1 MASEL
6 KIIAAGYSDIGPK
19 DENQDS
25 FNYCH
30 PGDDI
35 LRFKGVVGVI
45 ADGVSSSEYG
55 GEAARTSVKNFIEDY
70 YSTPDSWT
78 VKKSAQKILV
88 ALNSWLFRQ
97 GQNESST
104 MKGLVTTFSSI
115 VFKSTQAYLFHIGD
129 SRIYRLRDGEL
140 EQLTRDHMADMGG
153 GRIYLSR
160 ALGVDNHLEV
170 DCRGIDLRI
179 NDTFLLTTDGVH
191 DFVDHDSMCEIVS
204 EKSSVAERA
213 RKIVEKALKNKTPD
227 NVTALIFEVESLPE
241 ETEEEVFQ
249 KLTKLPFPPDLQPG
263 MIIDGFKILK
273 VIAESA
279 RGQVYLAEDTANQT
293 KIVLKT
299 PSVNYEDDPIYL
311 NGFIQEQWVGQR
323 INHPGVMKPYISGRH
338 RTCLYFK
345 TEYID
350 GQNLQCWIK
359 ENSEPSLSKVR
370 PIVEQMTQALRAFH
384 RQDMVHQDLK
394 PDNIMIDTSGR
405 VKIID
410 FGSTKVAGVTEITS
424 VINPDHP
431 MGTLNYTAPEYM
443 VGEPG
448 TNRSDIFSLGV
459 IVYEMLTGHLP
470 YKEKNID
477 SFKLRRYSDM
487 KYIPARKWRVDVPEW
502 VDAALKKA
510 VAPNPADRYGL
521 LSEFMYDF
529 KTPKRDINGTDFQP
543 LLKRN
548 PVLVWRGIAVS
559 CFVLWLVT
567 LWWFLLMS

>member
-6 KIIAAGYSDIGPK
+6 KINIAGYSDIGPK
-19 DENQDS
+19 DENQDD

-30 PGDDI
+30 PEGDV

-45 ADGVSSSEYG
+45 ADGVSSSDYG

-97 GQNESST
+97 GQDESST

-153 GRIYLSR
+153 GRTYLSR

-170 DCRGIDLRI
+170 DCRGIDLRVK
-179 NDTFLLTTDGVH
+179 DVFLLTTDGIH
-191 DFVDHDSMCEIVS
+191 DFVDHDLICEIVS
-204 EKSSVAERA
+204 EAIPVAERA
-213 RKIVEKALKNKTPD
+213 QKIVEKALKSETPD
-227 NVTALIFEVESLPE
+227 NVTALILEVESLPE

-273 VIAESA
+273 IIAESA

-299 PSVNYEDDPIYL
+299 PSVNYEDDPTYL
-311 NGFIQEQWVGQR
+311 NGFIQEQWVGAR
-323 INHPGVMKPYISGRH
+323 VNHPGVMKPYISGRH

-345 TEYID
+345 TEYIE
-350 GQNLQCWIK
+350 GQNLQDWIK
-359 ENSEPSLSKVR
+359 GHNAPALSEVR
-370 PIVEQMTQALRAFH
+370 PIVEQIVQALRAFH

-394 PDNIMIDTSGR
+394 PDNIMIDTSGQ

-410 FGSTKVAGVTEITS
+410 FGSTKVAGITEIAS

-443 VGEPG
+443 KNEQG

-470 YKEKNID
+470 YKEKNVE
-477 SFKLRRYSDM
+477 SFTLRSYSDM
-487 KYIPARKWRVDVPEW
+487 KYIPARKWRLDIPVW

-510 VAPNPADRYGL
+510 VAPNPADRYNL
-521 LSEFMYDF
+521 LSEFQYDF
-529 KTPKRDINGTDFQP
+529 KTPKRGVNGSDFQP
-543 LLKRN
+543 LLQRN
-548 PVLVWRGIAVS
+548 PVLVWQGIAAG

-567 LWWFLLMS
+567 LWWFLLM

>member
-6 KIIAAGYSDIGPK
+6 KIKIAGYSDIGPK
-19 DENQDS
+19 EENQDD

-30 PGDDI
+30 PEGDI

-45 ADGVSSSEYG
+45 ADGVSSSDYG

-97 GQNESST
+97 GQDESST

-179 NDTFLLTTDGVH
+179 KDVFLLTTDGIH
-191 DFVDHDSMCEIVS
+191 DFVDHDVMCEIVS
-204 EKSSVAERA
+204 EAIPVAQKA
-213 RKIVEKALKNKTPD
+213 KKIVEKALANKTPD
-227 NVTALIFEVESLPE
+227 NVTALILEVESLPE

-323 INHPGVMKPYISGRH
+323 VNHPCVMKPYISGRH
-338 RTCLYFK
+338 RTYLYFK
-345 TEYID
+345 TEYIE
-350 GQNLQCWIK
+350 GKNLQDWIK
-359 ENSEPSLSKVR
+359 DNNHPSLTDIR
-370 PIVEQMTQALRAFH
+370 PIVEQIIQALRAFH

-394 PDNIMIDTSGR
+394 PDNIMIDTAGR

-410 FGSTKVAGVTEITS
+410 FGSTKVAGITEIAS
-424 VINPDHP
+424 VINPDQP

-443 VGEPG
+443 MNEQG

-477 SFKLRRYSDM
+477 SFKLRHYGDM
-487 KYIPARKWRVDVPEW
+487 KYIPARKWRADIPEW

-510 VAPNPADRYGL
+510 VMPNPVKRYSL
-521 LSEFMYDF
+521 LSEFLHDF
-529 KTPKRDINGTDFQP
+529 KTPKRDINNADFQP

-548 PVLVWRGIAVS
+548 PVLVWQGISAS
-559 CFVLWLVT
+559 FFVLWLVT
-567 LWWFLLMS
+567 LWWFLLM

>member
-6 KIIAAGYSDIGPK
+6 KVLAAGYSDIGPK
-19 DENQDS
+19 DENQDD

-30 PGDDI
+30 PEGDI

-55 GEAARTSVKNFIEDY
+55 GEAARTSVKTFIEDY
-70 YSTPDSWT
+70 YSTPDSWA

-88 ALNSWLFRQ
+88 SLNSWLFRR
-97 GQNESST
+97 GQDESST
-104 MKGLVTTFSSI
+104 MKGLVTTLSSI

-129 SRIYRLRDGEL
+129 SRIYRLREGCL

-153 GRIYLSR
+153 GRTYLSR

-170 DCRGIDLRI
+170 DCRGIDLRV
-179 NDTFLLTTDGVH
+179 NDIFLLTTDGVH
-191 DFVDHDSMCEIVS
+191 DFVDDDCLREILLESLPV
-204 EKSSVAERA
+204 EKRA
-213 RKIVEKALKNKTPD
+213 RKIVEKALANETFD
-227 NVTALIFEVESLPE
+227 NATALVLEVASLPE

-249 KLTKLPFPPDLQPG
+249 KLTKLPFPPDLRPG
-263 MIIDGFKILK
+263 MIIDGFKIIK

-279 RGQVYLAEDTANQT
+279 RGQVYLAEDTANQ
-293 KIVLKT
+293 KKLVLKT
-299 PSVNYEDDPIYL
+299 PSVNYEDDPTYL

-345 TEYID
+345 TEYIE
-350 GQNLQCWIK
+350 GKNLKEWIRDNR
-359 ENSEPSLSKVR
+359 EPALSEVR
-370 PIVEQMTQALRAFH
+370 PIVEQIIQALRAFH

-405 VKIID
+405 IKIID
-410 FGSTKVAGVTEITS
+410 FGSTKVAGITEIAS

-443 VGEPG
+443 MNEQG

-477 SFKLRRYSDM
+477 SFRLRSYSDM
-487 KYIPARKWRVDVPEW
+487 KYIPACKWRPDLPKW

-510 VAPNPADRYGL
+510 VAPNPVDRYGL
-521 LSEFMYDF
+521 LSEFWYDF
-529 KTPKRDINGTDFQP
+529 KTPRRDIDSNEFKP
-543 LLKRN
+543 LMERN
-548 PVLVWRGIAVS
+548 PILVWKSIAIT
-559 CFVLWLVT
+559 FLVLWLVT
-567 LWWFLLMS
+567 LWWLLFVS

>member
-1 MASEL
+1 MAAEL
-6 KIIAAGYSDIGPK
+6 KIKVAGYSDIGPK
-19 DENQDS
+19 DENQDD

-30 PGDDI
+30 PEGDV

-45 ADGVSSSEYG
+45 ADGVSSSDYG

-97 GQNESST
+97 GQDESST

-129 SRIYRLRDGEL
+129 SRIYRLRDGGL

-170 DCRGIDLRI
+170 DCRGIDLRVK
-179 NDTFLLTTDGVH
+179 DTFLLTTDGVH
-191 DFVDHDSMCEIVS
+191 DFVDHDLMCEIVS
-204 EKSSVAERA
+204 EATPVAERA
-213 RKIVEKALKNKTPD
+213 QKIVEKALANKTPD

-249 KLTKLPFPPDLQPG
+249 KLTRLPFPPDLQPG
-263 MIIDGFKILK
+263 MIIDGFKILQT
-273 VIAESA
+273 IAESA
-279 RGQVYLAEDTANQT
+279 RGQVYLAEDSANQT

-299 PSVNYEDDPIYL
+299 PSVNYEDDPTYL

-345 TEYID
+345 TEYIE
-350 GQNLQCWIK
+350 GQNLKEWIQ
-359 ENSEPSLSKVR
+359 ENSEPLLSEVR
-370 PIVEQMTQALRAFH
+370 PIVEQIIQALRAFH

-410 FGSTKVAGVTEITS
+410 FGSTKVAGITEITS

-443 VGEPG
+443 MGEQG

-470 YKEKNID
+470 YKEKNIN
-477 SFKLRRYSDM
+477 SFKLRSYSDM
-487 KYIPARKWRVDVPEW
+487 KYIPARKWRLDIPEW

-521 LSEFMYDF
+521 LSEFLYDF
-529 KTPKRDINGTDFQP
+529 KTPKRDVNGADFQP
-543 LLKRN
+543 LLQRN
-548 PVLVWRGIAVS
+548 PLLVWQGVAAG
-559 CFVLWLVT
+559 CFVLWLAT
-567 LWWFLLMS
+567 LWWFLLRS

>member
-6 KIIAAGYSDIGPK
+6 KIKVAGYSDIGPK
-19 DENQDS
+19 DENQDD

-30 PGDDI
+30 PEGDI

-45 ADGVSSSEYG
+45 ADGVSSSDYG

-97 GQNESST
+97 GQDESST

-170 DCRGIDLRI
+170 DCRGIDLRVK
-179 NDTFLLTTDGVH
+179 DTFLLTTDGVH
-191 DFVDHDSMCEIVS
+191 DFVDHDLMCEIVS
-204 EKSSVAERA
+204 EETPVAERA
-213 RKIVEKALKNKTPD
+213 QKIVEKALANKTPD

-249 KLTKLPFPPDLQPG
+249 KLTRLPFPPDLQPG
-263 MIIDGFKILK
+263 MIIDGFKILQT
-273 VIAESA
+273 IAESA
-279 RGQVYLAEDTANQT
+279 RGQVYLAEDSANQT

-299 PSVNYEDDPIYL
+299 PSVNYEDDPTYL

-345 TEYID
+345 TEYIE
-350 GQNLQCWIK
+350 GQNLKEWIQ
-359 ENSEPSLSKVR
+359 ENSEPLLSEVR
-370 PIVEQMTQALRAFH
+370 PIVEQIIQALRAFH

-410 FGSTKVAGVTEITS
+410 FGSTKVAGITEITS

-443 VGEPG
+443 MGEQG

-470 YKEKNID
+470 YKEKNIN
-477 SFKLRRYSDM
+477 SFKLRSYSDM
-487 KYIPARKWRVDVPEW
+487 KYIPARKWRLDIPEW

-521 LSEFMYDF
+521 LSEFLYDF
-529 KTPKRDINGTDFQP
+529 KTPKRDVNGADFQP
-543 LLKRN
+543 LLQRN
-548 PVLVWRGIAVS
+548 PLLVWQGIAAG
-559 CFVLWLVT
+559 CFVLWLAT
-567 LWWFLLMS
+567 LWWFLLRS

>member
-6 KIIAAGYSDIGPK
+6 KIKVAGYSDIGPK
-19 DENQDS
+19 DENQDD

-30 PGDDI
+30 PEGDI

-45 ADGVSSSEYG
+45 ADGVSSSDYG

-97 GQNESST
+97 GQDESST

-170 DCRGIDLRI
+170 DCRGIDLRVK
-179 NDTFLLTTDGVH
+179 DTFLLTTDGIH
-191 DFVDHDSMCEIVS
+191 DFVDHDLMCEIVS
-204 EKSSVAERA
+204 ETIPVAERA
-213 RKIVEKALKNKTPD
+213 QKIVEKALANKTPD

-249 KLTKLPFPPDLQPG
+249 KLTRLPFPPDLQPG
-263 MIIDGFKILK
+263 MIIDGFKILQT
-273 VIAESA
+273 IAESA
-279 RGQVYLAEDTANQT
+279 RGQVYLAEDSANQT

-299 PSVNYEDDPIYL
+299 PSVNYEDDPTYL

-345 TEYID
+345 TEYIE
-350 GQNLQCWIK
+350 GQNLKEWIQ
-359 ENSEPSLSKVR
+359 ENSEPLLSEVR
-370 PIVEQMTQALRAFH
+370 PIVEQIIQALRAFH

-410 FGSTKVAGVTEITS
+410 FGSTKVAGITEITS

-443 VGEPG
+443 VGEQG

-477 SFKLRRYSDM
+477 SFKLRSYSDM
-487 KYIPARKWRVDVPEW
+487 KYIPARKWRLDIPEW

-510 VAPNPADRYGL
+510 VAPNPVDRYGL
-521 LSEFMYDF
+521 LSEFQYDF
-529 KTPKRDINGTDFQP
+529 KTPKRGINGADFQP

-548 PVLVWRGIAVS
+548 PVLVWQGVAAS
-559 CFVLWLVT
+559 SFVLWLVT
-567 LWWFLLMS
+567 LWWFLLM